1 APAEIYTLP
10 LHDALPILASSDDSK
25 EYCELATFSAHITS
39 AGFFVTESVIDACL
53 VADERDVLLGV
64 AVALA
69 VVIGV
74 AEASLVAAL
83 CLLPLAWLVNGKCRL
98 SHV

>member
-1 APAEIYTLP
+1 M
-10 LHDALPILASSDDSK
+10 
-25 EYCELATFSAHITS
+25 ATFSAHITS
-39 AGFFVTESVIDACL
+39 AVRTFFVTESIIDACL

-83 CLLPLAWLVNGKCRL
+83 CLLPLAWLVNG
-98 SHV
+98 

>member
-1 APAEIYTLP
+1 M
-10 LHDALPILASSDDSK
+10 
-25 EYCELATFSAHITS
+25 ATFSAHITS
-39 AGFFVTESVIDACL
+39 AVRTSFFVTESVIDACL

-83 CLLPLAWLVNGKCRL
+83 
-98 SHV
+98 

>member
-1 APAEIYTLP
+1 M
-10 LHDALPILASSDDSK
+10 
-25 EYCELATFSAHITS
+25 ATFSAHITS
-39 AGFFVTESVIDACL
+39 AVRTSFFVTESVIDACL

-74 AEASLVAAL
+74 AVASLVAAL
-83 CLLPLAWLVNGKCRL
+83 CLLLLAWLVNG
-98 SHV
+98 